1 MDYTQYEQPAEEEEE
16 EVEIEEEEVEIFD
29 GDRSIHQDQTEQVQL
44 NKKSIEQVDI
54 WTNIWLIKYPQDKCI
69 WTKLQEQLNKCW
81 IEQIVKAGVSTGSAW
96 RNA

>member
-1 MDYTQYEQPAEEEEE
+1 MDYTQYEQPAEEEEEEVEIEEE

-54 WTNIWLIKYPQDKCI
+54 
-69 WTKLQEQLNKCW
+69 
-81 IEQIVKAGVSTGSAW
+81 
-96 RNA
+96 